1 LIHQS
6 RRIAETNAIAEEL
19 ERILVSPD
27 FDAPPRGRALLRFLV
42 EETLAGRGDALT
54 TLAVAQ
60 RVFGRGEDHDAAV
73 DPIVRIRAGSLRR
86 SLESYYRRSGA
97 LDPVEIAVPR
107 ETTVVFSSRQAT
119 GQGPLPDRTRA
130 TLSAQS
136 ARPTGISARR

>member
-1 LIHQS
+1 V
-6 RRIAETNAIAEEL
+6 ANAIAEEL

-54 TLAVAQ
+54 AMTVAR

-86 SLESYYRRSGA
+86 SLESYYRGSGA
-97 LDPVEIAVPR
+97 LDPVEIALPR
-107 ETTVVFSSRQAT
+107 GTTLVFTSRQAT
-119 GQGPLPDRTRA
+119 ERGAMPDRIRA
-130 TLSAQS
+130 TL
-136 ARPTGISARR
+136 